1 MLASTQYIN
10 ANKDAA
16 VENALLNY
24 IRYQYTINI
33 SIHGSA
39 EHATRYNIC
48 TYNEALTAYT
58 KHLHD
63 VLKDYKAFSSFL
75 NRRRKI
81 TTMPAT
87 GTAQQY
93 IFIIW
98 ECDFTV
104 DAVYKLLK
112 QAAEA

>member
-1 MLASTQYIN
+1 MLTSTQYIN

-24 IRYQYTINI
+24 IRYQYNINI

-48 TYNEALTAYT
+48 TYDEALTAYT
-58 KHLHD
+58 THLHD
-63 VLKDYKAFSSFL
+63 VLKNYNAFHSFL

-81 TTMPAT
+81 TTIPAT
-87 GTAQQY
+87 RTAQQY

-98 ECDFTV
+98 ECDLTI
-104 DAVYKLLK
+104 DAAYKLLK